1 MNMSPISTLVRH
13 SSRASIRFSHSH
25 MDATVPRACD
35 LHRWHSLAAAL
46 LLAVVLVGC
55 SSETS
60 APEPTTTTTPPPTY
74 TVGPPTVPGV
84 ATVSV
89 TVDTADPVVLDE
101 VLREVAAERA
111 SMDEAWVEVVCPNG
125 EPIGVG
131 KWATTPRA
139 RAASGFSADETYRV
153 EVTATSC

>member
-1 MNMSPISTLVRH
+1 LSVG
-13 SSRASIRFSHSH
+13 
-25 MDATVPRACD
+25 
-35 LHRWHSLAAAL
+35 L

-60 APEPTTTTTPPPTY
+60 TPEPTTTTTPPPTY

-101 VLREVAAERA
+101 VLRSVAGERS
-111 SMDEAWVEVVCPNG
+111 SMDQAWVQFLCLNG
-125 EPIGVG
+125 DEIGLG

-153 EVTATSC
+153 EVSATSC